1 MGDCRH
7 SIGEAARQVRV
18 FTPVA
23 VYEGSVLPLAC
34 GLVTNN
40 VRLTQPVS
48 RCPPLRQVLVAVEC
62 SFAR

>member
-23 VYEGSVLPLAC
+23 SLRAGYEQCWADIESLI
-34 GLVTNN
+34 
-40 VRLTQPVS
+40 TQPVS
-48 RCPPLRQVLVAVEC
+48 RCPPLRQVLVEVEC
-62 SFAR
+62 SFAH

>member
-23 VYEGSVLPLAC
+23 VYEGSVLPLAF

-40 VRLTQPVS
+40 VGLTERAS
-48 RCPPLRQVLVAVEC
+48 LRSQ
-62 SFAR
+62 FPDARPCVRFSWQ